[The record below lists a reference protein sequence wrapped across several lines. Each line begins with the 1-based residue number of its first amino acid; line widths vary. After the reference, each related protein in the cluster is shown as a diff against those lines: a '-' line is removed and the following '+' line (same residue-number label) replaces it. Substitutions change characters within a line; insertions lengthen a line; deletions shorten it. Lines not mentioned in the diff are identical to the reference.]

1 MGGLVWQQIKNAG
14 WGKGEEISQ
23 MTDVWGKM
31 ISDVWLSF
39 CSPINRDKWAQT
51 SEHSQSFSPSWAA
64 SWNDLII
71 SLIVA
76 IKKTSRSCQY
86 FGDSFGMND
95 PKIKKHSS
103 AHMIVNLCVKK
114 KKKKIIY
121 ALQQRFI
128 CNVRHSGE
136 GGGFQSCKASPHL
149 LPITQTNTPPTT
161 FLCYER
167 FVRCLCGLFSFVICG
182 AKV

>member
-1 MGGLVWQQIKNAG
+1 MRQRRRNSQI
-14 WGKGEEISQ
+14 
-23 MTDVWGKM
+23 TDVWGKM
-31 ISDVWLSF
+31 ISDVWLTF

-71 SLIVA
+71 FLIVA

-114 KKKKIIY
+114 KIIY

-128 CNVRHSGE
+128 CNVRHSG
-136 GGGFQSCKASPHL
+136 GDFSHARHRHTYCQSHRQT
-149 LPITQTNTPPTT
+149 LPRQL
-161 FLCYER
+161 F
-167 FVRCLCGLFSFVICG
+167 FVVKDL
-182 AKV
+182 

>member
-1 MGGLVWQQIKNAG
+1 MLDEA
-14 WGKGEEISQ
+14 KGEEISQ

-31 ISDVWLSF
+31 ISDVWLTF

-114 KKKKIIY
+114 KKIIY

-136 GGGFQSCKASPHL
+136 GGGISVMQGIATPTANHTDKHSPDNFSLLWKICKVSL
-149 LPITQTNTPPTT
+149 
-161 FLCYER
+161 R
-167 FVRCLCGLFSFVICG
+167 VI
-182 AKV
+182 

>member
-1 MGGLVWQQIKNAG
+1 MRQRRRNSQI
-14 WGKGEEISQ
+14 
-23 MTDVWGKM
+23 TDVWGKM
-31 ISDVWLSF
+31 INDVWLTF
-39 CSPINRDKWAQT
+39 CSPINGEKWAQT
-51 SEHSQSFSPSWAA
+51 SEHSQSFSRSWAA

-114 KKKKIIY
+114 
-121 ALQQRFI
+121 
-128 CNVRHSGE
+128 N
-136 GGGFQSCKASPHL
+136 HL
-149 LPITQTNTPPTT
+149 RPPTT
-161 FLCYER
+161 VHLQCASFGGGGDLSHARHRHTYCQSHRHTLPRQLFFLMKN
-167 FVRCLCGLFSFVICG
+167 L
-182 AKV
+182 

>member
-1 MGGLVWQQIKNAG
+1 MRQRRRN
-14 WGKGEEISQ
+14 SQ

-31 ISDVWLSF
+31 ISDVWLTF

-114 KKKKIIY
+114 
-121 ALQQRFI
+121 
-128 CNVRHSGE
+128 N
-136 GGGFQSCKASPHL
+136 HL
-149 LPITQTNTPPTT
+149 RPPTT
-161 FLCYER
+161 VHLQCASFGGR
-167 FVRCLCGLFSFVICG
+167 GGVSVMQGIATPTANHTDKHSPDNFSLLWKICKVSLRVI
-182 AKV
+182 

>member
-1 MGGLVWQQIKNAG
+1 MRQRRRNSQI
-14 WGKGEEISQ
+14 
-23 MTDVWGKM
+23 TDVWGKM
-31 ISDVWLSF
+31 ISDVWLTF
-39 CSPINRDKWAQT
+39 CSPINGDKWAQT

-114 KKKKIIY
+114 IIY

-128 CNVRHSGE
+128 CNVRHSG
-136 GGGFQSCKASPHL
+136 GGISCRASPHL
-149 LPITQTNTPPTT
+149 LPITQTHTPPTT
-161 FLCYER
+161 FLSYEK

>member
-1 MGGLVWQQIKNAG
+1 MGAVRWRSFGGMGGLVWQQIRNAG

-31 ISDVWLSF
+31 ISDVWLTF

-103 AHMIVNLCVKK
+103 AHMIVNLCVKIK
-114 KKKKIIY
+114 KSFTPSNNGSFAMCVIRGGDFSH
-121 ALQQRFI
+121 A
-128 CNVRHSGE
+128 RHRHTYC
-136 GGGFQSCKASPHL
+136 QSHRQT
-149 LPITQTNTPPTT
+149 LPRQL
-161 FLCYER
+161 F
-167 FVRCLCGLFSFVICG
+167 FVVKDL
-182 AKV
+182 